1 MFSNSNVAGQA
12 VAFVLAL
19 VLSAGAFGVTVA
31 PDHNDSPAETSSEMV
46 A

>member
-1 MFSNSNVAGQA
+1 MFANSNLAGQA

-31 PDHNDSPAETSSEMV
+31 PDHNDTPAEVSADMV

>member
-1 MFSNSNVAGQA
+1 MFANSNLAAQA

-31 PDHNDSPAETSSEMV
+31 PDHNDPAEVSAEMV